1 HQANTHGWRVRERDL
16 HLSAALGGWIGGLYA
31 MQGVRHKTVK
41 KSFQQPYMI
50 ATALNIA
57 ACIGAVAAW
66 RSSPGLRSATIRS
79 IKSMGLP

>member
-1 HQANTHGWRVRERDL
+1 
-16 HLSAALGGWIGGLYA
+16 